1 MSTMSQFFAAGG
13 VPIQYNTNTS
23 GSFTTPVSG
32 KYLITAIG
40 GGGGGGGTGARG
52 GGAGGLAQSLVSLSS
67 GVVLTLTVGAGG
79 AGGYPG
85 TAGGTTTVS
94 GSGITTLTANGG
106 AISTGTGGAGGT
118 ASGGNI
124 MNVTGGSAGNGDY
137 FGGGA
142 VGVYGTTPAASSG
155 QHTGAS
161 VIGAPLVGLYHNSGG
176 FLSGRLLQPS
186 GGLYLWTAEGYGTQT
201 GIQPGQGAINQT
213 YNFGPG
219 HAGLF
224 AGGGG
229 AGNAGKFGGG
239 GHTSPQGT
247 AVAGGVGGVII
258 EYFLA

>member
-1 MSTMSQFFAAGG
+1 MSQFFAAGG
-13 VPIQYNTNTS
+13 VPIQYSTNTS

-52 GGAGGLAQSLVSLSS
+52 GGGGGLAQSLVSLSS

-106 AISTGTGGAGGT
+106 AISTGTGGAGGS

-142 VGVYGTTPAASSG
+142 VGVYGTTPAASSA
-155 QHTGAS
+155 QYAGAS
-161 VIGAPLVGLYHNSGG
+161 VTGAPLVGLYHNSGG
-176 FLSGRLLQPS
+176 FLNGRLLQPP
-186 GGLYLWTAEGYGTQT
+186 GGLYWWTAEGFGYQT
-201 GIQPGQGAINQT
+201 LLYPGQGAMNQT
-213 YNFGPG
+213 YNFTNSAN
-219 HAGLF
+219 AGLF

-229 AGNAGKFGGG
+229 IGNAGKFGGG
-239 GHTSPQGT
+239 GHVNTQGT

>member
-13 VPIQYNTNTS
+13 VPIQYSTNTS

-79 AGGYPG
+79 AGGFPG

-106 AISTGTGGAGGT
+106 AISTGTGGAGGS

-142 VGVYGTTPAASSG
+142 VGVYGTTPAASSA
-155 QHTGAS
+155 QYTGAS
-161 VIGAPLVGLYHNSGG
+161 VTGAPLVGLYHNSGG
-176 FLSGRLLQPS
+176 FLSGRLLQPP
-186 GGLYLWTAEGYGTQT
+186 GGIYYWSYEGYG
-201 GIQPGQGAINQT
+201 IQYQPYPGQGGFSGGGAAAAT
-213 YNFGPG
+213 
-219 HAGLF
+219 AGLF
-224 AGGGG
+224 AGCGGQG
-229 AGNAGKFGGG
+229 AAGKFGGG
-239 GHTSPQGT
+239 GATNQQGN

>member
-1 MSTMSQFFAAGG
+1 MSQFFAAGG
-13 VPIQYNTNTS
+13 VPIQYSTNTS

-40 GGGGGGGTGARG
+40 GGGGGGGGGAYRG
-52 GGAGGLAQSLVSLSS
+52 GGGGGLAQSLVSLSY

-142 VGVYGTTPAASSG
+142 VGVYGTTPAASSV
-155 QHTGAS
+155 QYAGAS
-161 VIGAPLVGLYHNSGG
+161 VTGALVGVEHTSDG
-176 FLSGRLLQPS
+176 FLGGRLLQPL
-186 GGLYLWTAEGYGTQT
+186 GGIYYYWWGDYGRQITPH
-201 GIQPGQGAINQT
+201 PGQGGMSGSGNGFAAQ
-213 YNFGPG
+213 
-219 HAGLF
+219 AGLF
-224 AGGGG
+224 AGGGYSG
-229 AGNAGKFGGG
+229 AAGKFGGG
-239 GHTSPQGT
+239 GFTNYQGY